1 MVKQDLV
8 FFSRI
13 AFLPALKQ
21 PGILLTILSEFYMR
35 KLDYDKI
42 AEAALI
48 GDDLESQTAFA
59 HQEIENQ
66 IRVIVETFDKE

>member
-1 MVKQDLV
+1 MSITWAWQTTEEDVSAVLANTNLDEI
-8 FFSRI
+8 SN
-13 AFLPALKQ
+13 
-21 PGILLTILSEFYMR
+21 SEFYMR
-35 KLDYDKI
+35 KLDYNKI

-48 GDDLESQTAFA
+48 GDDLESQTVFA